1 MAAKQLLFDSS
12 ILEDFL
18 RGKEEA
24 RRELMAADE
33 HVISIL
39 SWIEIMGK
47 ASPDMEE
54 QTRQFLGGFELVM
67 LDKFISERAYSL
79 RRDNGIAMTNAV
91 IWATAQIGSRI
102 LVTRN
107 IEDFPAKAPGIK
119 NCILA
124 SPIGIRGDRNDKNF
138 GRWPDDEKD
147 RICAELSEFW
157 VLKMSPIA

>member
-119 NCILA
+119 
-124 SPIGIRGDRNDKNF
+124 
-138 GRWPDDEKD
+138 
-147 RICAELSEFW
+147 
-157 VLKMSPIA
+157 IAY